1 MQLSRLHLLQKVRS
15 GNYGRDAI
23 HGMKLLR
30 GRDRKIDRFA
40 GRGFPSPR
48 YDTFG
53 LAVSWFTEDQTREPQ
68 SVQGG
73 KPRFS
78 GSVPRQFAPAAGTK
92 QTRKTSRCS
101 IILRQDLGVSSPPTM
116 YSEGYSC
123 SNVAGR
129 GAGWERGWGA

>member
-1 MQLSRLHLLQKVRS
+1 
-15 GNYGRDAI
+15 
-23 HGMKLLR
+23 MKLLR

-101 IILRQDLGVSSPPTM
+101 IILRQDLGSRADDSWLVKVTANMQHSTIS
-116 YSEGYSC
+116 
-123 SNVAGR
+123 R
-129 GAGWERGWGA
+129 DER

>member
-1 MQLSRLHLLQKVRS
+1 
-15 GNYGRDAI
+15 
-23 HGMKLLR
+23 MKLLR

-78 GSVPRQFAPAAGTK
+78 GSVPRH
-92 QTRKTSRCS
+92 
-101 IILRQDLGVSSPPTM
+101 IILRQDLGSRADDSWLVKVTANMQHSTIS
-116 YSEGYSC
+116 
-123 SNVAGR
+123 R
-129 GAGWERGWGA
+129 DER